1 MTTKEKSIVNMK
13 IIYLNRDSNQKSAR
27 YFIIFR
33 SGSSRFDFRFDEIM
47 KQVIRLPVCGLH
59 NSILISCALGMYE
72 IRFFKLIQTILAFID
87 PKLEIVYH
95 WLKEK
100 VNSSKRQFYG
110 SKDLIL
116 KMIKFLLE
124 MLKSESKLLGHKR

>member
-1 MTTKEKSIVNMK
+1 VVCITPFSFHVHWGCMK
-13 IIYLNRDSNQKSAR
+13 LD
-27 YFIIFR
+27 
-33 SGSSRFDFRFDEIM
+33 
-47 KQVIRLPVCGLH
+47 
-59 NSILISCALGMYE
+59 
-72 IRFFKLIQTILAFID
+72 FFKLVQTILAFID